1 MYVNSCIVVVNN
13 GTIVIYG
20 ILSRAL
26 VHGGGNRSRSPI
38 KGGENQEERRGA
50 KLTLS

>member
-20 ILSRAL
+20 ILGRAL

-38 KGGENQEERRGA
+38 KGEKTKRKGEGQ
-50 KLTLS
+50 S